1 MEIQIP
7 EGKVLANGHVY
18 KVHFQGAR
26 AADEEIATALKNLG
40 VVKVQHVM
48 DGGHEV
54 PVTPNTKE
62 NA

>member
-7 EGKVLANGHVY
+7 AGKVLANGHVY
-18 KVHFQGAR
+18 KVHFQGER

-40 VVKVQHVM
+40 VVKVQHAM
-48 DGGHEV
+48 DGGTQV